1 MSSSSLSDLVRQV
14 AAEHPNAHPHKI
26 AILVAE
32 LVPEELL
39 RDYLASV
46 LERVV
51 ADVLRA
57 NRNAALN
64 SKQGRSPKVEQRRS
78 WWQRILRERV
88 HVGDSVWK
96 PLGECGIADFD
107 FCIAEREDQIGALQ
121 EQITKYRTIRD
132 AMIAHGVE
140 TAADLP
146 EGAVEL

>member
-32 LVPEELL
+32 LVPDELL

-96 PLGECGIADFD
+96 PLGECGVSDFD
-107 FCIAEREDQIGALQ
+107 FCISEREDQIGALQ
-121 EQITKYRTIRD
+121 EQIAKYRAIRD

>member
-32 LVPEELL
+32 LVPDELL

-88 HVGDSVWK
+88 HVGESVWK
-96 PLGECGIADFD
+96 PLGECGVADFD
-107 FCIAEREDQIGALQ
+107 FCISEREDQIGAL
-121 EQITKYRTIRD
+121 EAQIHKYRAIRD
-132 AMIAHGVE
+132 AILAHGVE

>member
-32 LVPEELL
+32 LVPDELL

-57 NRNAALN
+57 NRNAAL
-64 SKQGRSPKVEQRRS
+64 
-78 WWQRILRERV
+78 
-88 HVGDSVWK
+88 
-96 PLGECGIADFD
+96 A
-107 FCIAEREDQIGALQ
+107 ALFGGN
-121 EQITKYRTIRD
+121 
-132 AMIAHGVE
+132 AGSAHR
-140 TAADLP
+140 
-146 EGAVEL
+146 

>member
-1 MSSSSLSDLVRQV
+1 LSSSSLSDLVRQV

-32 LVPEELL
+32 LVPDELL

-96 PLGECGIADFD
+96 PLGECGVSDFD

-121 EQITKYRTIRD
+121 EQIAKYRAIRD